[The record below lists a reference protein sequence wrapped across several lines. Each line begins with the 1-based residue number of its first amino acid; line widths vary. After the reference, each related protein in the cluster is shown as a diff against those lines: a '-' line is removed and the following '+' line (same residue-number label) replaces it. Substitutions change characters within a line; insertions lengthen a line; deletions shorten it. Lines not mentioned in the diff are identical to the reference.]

1 MGSKR
6 ERRRVHSSASARQK
20 TVRPE
25 ITDTDPL
32 ADIVSEAL
40 PFVTITNMITHTGA
54 VIEGLERMMLPK
66 LREVIFSEPAL
77 IVTVICR
84 CGITQGATYQESP
97 EEIYAKLT
105 HAIHCVGGVS

>member
-6 ERRRVHSSASARQK
+6 ERRHTPARPK
-20 TVRPE
+20 TVRPQ
-25 ITDTDPL
+25 TVSPDPL
-32 ADIVSEAL
+32 ADIVSEEL

-66 LREVIFSEPAL
+66 LREVIFTEPML
-77 IVTVICR
+77 VVTVICR
-84 CGITQGATYQESP
+84 CGITQGATYQENP

-105 HAIHCVGGVS
+105 HAVHCVGGES

>member
-6 ERRRVHSSASARQK
+6 ERRREHGSASARPK

-25 ITDTDPL
+25 TASADPL
-32 ADIVSEAL
+32 TDAISEEL

-66 LREVIFSEPAL
+66 LREVIFTEPAL

-97 EEIYAKLT
+97 EEIYTKLT
-105 HAIHCVGGVS
+105 HAIHCVGGAS

>member
-6 ERRRVHSSASARQK
+6 ERRHTAARPKTTRPQTASA
-20 TVRPE
+20 E
-25 ITDTDPL
+25 PL
-32 ADIVSEAL
+32 ADIVSEEL
-40 PFVTITNMITHTGA
+40 PFVTITNMITRTGA

-66 LREVIFSEPAL
+66 LREVIFTEPL
-77 IVTVICR
+77 LVITVICR

-105 HAIHCVGGVS
+105 HAVHCVGGES

>member
-6 ERRRVHSSASARQK
+6 ERRHVHRSAPARAK

-25 ITDTDPL
+25 TDPL
-32 ADIVSEAL
+32 ADVVSEEL
-40 PFVTITNMITHTGA
+40 PFVTITNMITRTGA

-66 LREVIFSEPAL
+66 LREVIFTEPL
-77 IVTVICR
+77 LVVTVICR

-105 HAIHCVGGVS
+105 HAIHCVGGES